1 MNVNVLPLPLEEST
15 LTIHLDVLGLILSD
29 ATVTE
34 IVINRPGRALV
45 EHQGGRWVECE
56 LPALTYTWCI
66 ELAKLLQN
74 YSSQIISE
82 ASPLLGAHLPD
93 GQRVQIVQPP
103 AVPDGTVSITIRC
116 PSTRVLTLDELVAGG
131 AFCQTRGQ
139 QSALLLDAERTR
151 LEADLCTDDQ
161 AMLEMFRA
169 GDWPAFFHAAVGRRK
184 NIIASGATGSGKTT
198 LAVAFAAMIGHDERI
213 ITVEDVAEMRL
224 GGHVVNMFYPKG
236 KGVSKAGA
244 RELLEATLRM
254 RPDRVLLAE
263 LRGDEA
269 FFFIQNVLN
278 SGHPGTITTV
288 HATRAK
294 GVFRRLGLMI
304 KASPEGAGIGL
315 PEIFDTL
322 YMLVDVI
329 AQMDRLPDGQRVV
342 SEVYFDPA
350 FAAKQ
355 LG

>member
-1 MNVNVLPLPLEEST
+1 MKAEMPPPQAEQST
-15 LTIHLDVLGLILSD
+15 LAIHLEALAFLLDD
-29 ATVTE
+29 ASVTE
-34 IVINRPGRALV
+34 IVINQPGSALV
-45 EHQGGRWVECE
+45 EHQGGQWVRHD
-56 LPALTYTWCI
+56 LPALTFIWCM
-66 ELAKLLQN
+66 EAAKLLAN
-74 YSSQIISE
+74 RASQAISE
-82 ASPLLGAHLPD
+82 ESPLLGAEMPN
-93 GQRVQIVQPP
+93 GERVQIVVPP
-103 AVPDGTVSITIRC
+103 AVRSGTVSITIRR
-116 PSTRVLTLDELVAGG
+116 PAPEVLTFEHLVAGG
-131 AFCQTRGQ
+131 AFAVTSGE
-139 QSALLLDAERTR
+139 QSALLSGSERTR
-151 LEADLCTDDQ
+151 LEAELGEHDKAL
-161 AMLEMFRA
+161 LEMFRG
-169 GDWPAFFHAAVGRRK
+169 GDWPAFFRAAVGVRK
-184 NIIASGATGSGKTT
+184 NIVASGATGAGKTT
-198 LAVAFAAMIGHDERI
+198 LAVALAALIGHHERI
-213 ITVEDVAEMRL
+213 VTVEDVAEMRL
-224 GGHVVNMFYPKG
+224 RGHVVNLFYPKG
-236 KGVSKAGA
+236 KGVSQAGA

-315 PEIFDTL
+315 TEIFDTL
-322 YMLVDVI
+322 YMLVDVV
-329 AQMDRLPDGQRVV
+329 AQMHKLADGRRVV

>member
-1 MNVNVLPLPLEEST
+1 MNVNVLPLPQEEST
-15 LTIHLDVLGLILSD
+15 LAIHLEVLARLLNDS
-29 ATVTE
+29 TVTE
-34 IVINRPGRALV
+34 IVINRPGRALI
-45 EHQGGRWVECE
+45 EHQGGRWVEHE

-74 YSSQIISE
+74 YSSQSISE
-82 ASPLLGAHLPD
+82 ASPLLGAHLPN

-103 AVPDGTVSITIRC
+103 AVLDGTVSITIRC
-116 PSTRVLTLDELVAGG
+116 PSTRVLTLDELISGG
-131 AFCQTRGQ
+131 SFCDTRGQ
-139 QSALLLDAERTR
+139 QSLLILDAERTR
-151 LEADLCTDDQ
+151 LEAGLCAHDR
-161 AMLEMFRA
+161 AMLAMFHA
-169 GDWPAFFHAAVGRRK
+169 GEWRAFFHAAVGRRK

-198 LAVAFAAMIGHDERI
+198 LAGALAALIRHDERI

-224 GGHVVNMFYPKG
+224 DGHVVNMFYPKG

-263 LRGDEA
+263 LRGDET

-322 YMLVDVI
+322 YMLVDVV
-329 AQMDRLPDGQRVV
+329 AQMDRLPDGRRVV

-350 FAAKQ
+350 FTAKQ